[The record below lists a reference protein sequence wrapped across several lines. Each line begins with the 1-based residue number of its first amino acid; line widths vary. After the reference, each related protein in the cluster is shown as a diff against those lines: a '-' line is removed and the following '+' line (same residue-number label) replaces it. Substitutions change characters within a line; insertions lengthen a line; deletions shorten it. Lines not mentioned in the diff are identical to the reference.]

1 MKNGFIY
8 LFMTLM
14 CGTVF
19 ASTPKVEFNGM
30 FSGLGQTVESDSN
43 AVNINVKYIP
53 LLKFDISPQIDAE
66 LSGNIFTFF
75 DSDDMSDTADSL
87 EIKPYRA
94 WIRYSTTRF
103 EARMG
108 LQKINFGSARILRSL
123 MWFDQLDP
131 KDPLQFTD
139 GIYGLRLRYD
149 FQNNANIRLWGLYG
163 NDNPKGWE
171 IFGTKEHIPEAGGR
185 IQYPIGN
192 AELAVSAHH
201 RSVQQEGI
209 VENRIALD
217 GFWDVGIGLW
227 FESALVHADFEDGN
241 EKDYQSFLTLGTDYT
256 FAIGNGITATAEHL
270 LMSIGSRPFDGNDR
284 YNISALS
291 LSYLFGVMDRLSL
304 FSYYNWDLKIPFS
317 FLSWRRTYDHW
328 IIQFSG
334 YWTSE
339 ANTAPMAS
347 GRERTMENRG
357 LQFMTIFN
365 Y

>member
-1 MKNGFIY
+1 MGNRFIY

-14 CGTVF
+14 CSTVF
-19 ASTPKVEFNGM
+19 ASTEKVEFNGM
-30 FSGLGQTVESDSN
+30 FAGLGQTVESDSN
-43 AVNINVKYIP
+43 GVNINVRYIP
-53 LLKFDISPQIDAE
+53 LLEFEISPHIDAE
-66 LSGNIFTFF
+66 LSGNIFTCFG
-75 DSDDMSDTADSL
+75 SDNMSDIANSL

-94 WIRYSTTRF
+94 WIRCSTARF

-108 LQKINFGSARILRSL
+108 LQKINFGPARILRSL

-139 GIYGLRLRYD
+139 GVYGLRLRYD
-149 FQNNANIRLWGLYG
+149 FQNNANIWLWGLYG

-171 IFGTKEHIPEAGGR
+171 IFGTTENIPETGGR

-192 AELAVSAHH
+192 AELAISAHH

-209 VENRIALD
+209 AENRIALD

-227 FESALVHADFEDGN
+227 FESALVHAGFDED
-241 EKDYQSFLTLGTDYT
+241 KMDYRSFLTLGTDYT

-270 LMSIGSRPFDGNDR
+270 LMSIGSSSPFDSNER
-284 YNISALS
+284 YGISALS
-291 LSYLFGVMDRLSL
+291 LSYPFGMMGRLS
-304 FSYYNWDLKIPFS
+304 FFCYYNWDSEIPFI
-317 FLSWRRTYDHW
+317 FLSWQRTYDHW

-334 YWTSE
+334 YWASE
-339 ANTAPMAS
+339 ADTTSMA
-347 GRERTMENRG
+347 GEGMRTMGNRG